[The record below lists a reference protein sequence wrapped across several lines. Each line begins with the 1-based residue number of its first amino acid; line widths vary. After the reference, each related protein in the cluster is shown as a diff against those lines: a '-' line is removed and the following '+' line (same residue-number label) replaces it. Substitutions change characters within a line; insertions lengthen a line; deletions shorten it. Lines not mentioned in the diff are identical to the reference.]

1 MKALEHVDVLIV
13 GAGLSGIGAAC
24 QLSMACPQ
32 KTFVILEGR
41 ESMGGTWDLF
51 RYPGVR
57 SDSDSTFR
65 VNYAVQPSSIPV
77 ISAADLLNGEA
88 DAGRVAGPGEL
99 TERFNGYFFGPMDYA
114 IVGRK
119 VEI

>member
-1 MKALEHVDVLIV
+1 MADEPMGISE
-13 GAGLSGIGAAC
+13 AGLNGV
-24 QLSMACPQ
+24 QLVFSVSRKNRA
-32 KTFVILEGR
+32 FA
-41 ESMGGTWDLF
+41 
-51 RYPGVR
+51 GVEKR
-57 SDSDSTFR
+57 RIFENPNRGFDR
-65 VNYAVQPSSIPV
+65 VEVLPLHPW
-77 ISAADLLNGEA
+77 